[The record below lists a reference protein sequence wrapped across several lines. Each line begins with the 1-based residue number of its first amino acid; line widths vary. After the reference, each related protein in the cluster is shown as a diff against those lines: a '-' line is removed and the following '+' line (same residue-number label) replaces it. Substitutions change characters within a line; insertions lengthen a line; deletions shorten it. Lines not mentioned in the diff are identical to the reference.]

1 MHVGGVSQ
9 CSFLYKLIL
18 ILGFAVRAQRSVGL
32 VSGSPAYDPIE
43 AFEAPDSTSR
53 TYQYSPDG
61 GLFALAVPSG
71 CVELQY

>member
-1 MHVGGVSQ
+1 MHVGGVYSV
-9 CSFLYKLIL
+9 FVLYKLIL
-18 ILGFAVRAQRSVGL
+18 ILGIAVRAQRSVGL

-61 GLFALAVPSG
+61 SLFALAVPSG